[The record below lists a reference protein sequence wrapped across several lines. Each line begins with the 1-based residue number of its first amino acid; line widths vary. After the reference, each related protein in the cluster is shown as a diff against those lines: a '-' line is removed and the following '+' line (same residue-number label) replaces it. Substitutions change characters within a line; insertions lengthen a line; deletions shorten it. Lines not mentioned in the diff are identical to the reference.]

1 MPYLFL
7 LAALASPAFEDLE
20 ILDERI
26 LVVSEHAEQIDKR
39 LKLAE
44 CPDERQ
50 IATGG
55 PFVKLILNT
64 ASHII
69 GDRNF

>member
-20 ILDERI
+20 IHDERI
-26 LVVSEHAEQIDKR
+26 LAVSGDAVQIDKR

-44 CPDERQ
+44 CPDDPITVHRQ
-50 IATGG
+50 A
-55 PFVKLILNT
+55 VWWSCV
-64 ASHII
+64 ARRWA
-69 GDRNF
+69 GDCTSL